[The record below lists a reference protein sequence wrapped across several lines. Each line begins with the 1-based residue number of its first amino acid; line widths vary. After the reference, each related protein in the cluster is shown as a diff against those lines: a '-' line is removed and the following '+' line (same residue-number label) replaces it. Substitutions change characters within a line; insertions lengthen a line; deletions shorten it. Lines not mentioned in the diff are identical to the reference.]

1 MRKYYYYVYRVDGR
15 FGNGICY
22 SDSGEFEL
30 LGMMEILKEQNKADC
45 IITFWREISSSQ
57 YEKMRKYFENQNK

>member
-1 MRKYYYYVYRVDGR
+1 MVSGR

-30 LGMMEILKEQNKADC
+30 LGMMEVLKNQNKADC
-45 IITFWREISSSQ
+45 VITFWHEISSSQ
-57 YEKMRKYFENQNK
+57 YQKLFEMF

>member
-45 IITFWREISSSQ
+45 IITFWHEISSSQ
-57 YEKMRKYFENQNK
+57 YQNYLKCFENKTK

>member
-1 MRKYYYYVYRVDGR
+1 MRKYYYYVYRVDGMVSGR

-30 LGMMEILKEQNKADC
+30 LGMMEVLKDQHKVDC
-45 IITFWREISSSQ
+45 VITFWHEISSSQ
-57 YEKMRKYFENQNK
+57 YQKLFEMF